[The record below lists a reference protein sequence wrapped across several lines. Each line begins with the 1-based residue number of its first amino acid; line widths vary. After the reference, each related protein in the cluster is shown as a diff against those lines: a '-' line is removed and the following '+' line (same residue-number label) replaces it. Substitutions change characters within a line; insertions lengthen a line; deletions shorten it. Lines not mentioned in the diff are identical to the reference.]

1 MVYLDQLFNI
11 SLSVPGLQSAAP
23 YSLSRN
29 KSEGHIIR
37 GTGVQ
42 ENEAAEDEA
51 GYLSDICDYN
61 LQNDPPAAEDKE
73 AGVVHGKLF
82 IPMSSDTEASP
93 LIRVHNS
100 ELAKSTVSPL
110 KPPLEPPHSD
120 KRIKRTDTASNHVA
134 LDSHFNPFDTLEI
147 LKSEFEKSAINNPAF
162 LPKSRSCS
170 VEPAILPKFSSIK
183 PGFLRKSLYIKPA
196 FLPKSGSIE
205 SAFLTK
211 STSSFAEPWFLHK
224 SVSCSIEPSF
234 LPNSIPNSVESGY
247 FNSNTFQLGEDE
259 EVVGCEFDYDES
271 SVQTGIL
278 QIAKP
283 GKKVKHSDEEDSQL
297 SRQSSVED
305 NKVIS

>member
-1 MVYLDQLFNI
+1 
-11 SLSVPGLQSAAP
+11 
-23 YSLSRN
+23 
-29 KSEGHIIR
+29 
-37 GTGVQ
+37 
-42 ENEAAEDEA
+42 
-51 GYLSDICDYN
+51 
-61 LQNDPPAAEDKE
+61 
-73 AGVVHGKLF
+73 
-82 IPMSSDTEASP
+82 MSSDTEASP
-93 LIRVHNS
+93 LIRVRSS
-100 ELAKSTVSPL
+100 ELAKSRVSPL
-110 KPPLEPPHSD
+110 KPPLESPHSD
-120 KRIKRTDTASNHVA
+120 KRIKRRDTASNHVA

-147 LKSEFEKSAINNPAF
+147 LNSEFEKSAINNPAF
-162 LPKSRSCS
+162 LPRSRSCS

-183 PGFLRKSLYIKPA
+183 PGYLHKSLYVKPA

-205 SAFLTK
+205 PGFLTKSGSIESAILTK
-211 STSSFAEPWFLHK
+211 STSSFAEPGFLHK
-224 SVSCSIEPSF
+224 SVSSSIEPSF
-234 LPNSIPNSVESGY
+234 LPNSIPNSVESGF

>member
-1 MVYLDQLFNI
+1 
-11 SLSVPGLQSAAP
+11 
-23 YSLSRN
+23 
-29 KSEGHIIR
+29 
-37 GTGVQ
+37 
-42 ENEAAEDEA
+42 
-51 GYLSDICDYN
+51 
-61 LQNDPPAAEDKE
+61 
-73 AGVVHGKLF
+73 
-82 IPMSSDTEASP
+82 MSSDTEASP
-93 LIRVHNS
+93 LIRVRS
-100 ELAKSTVSPL
+100 SKLAKSRVSPL
-110 KPPLEPPHSD
+110 KPPLESPHSD

-162 LPKSRSCS
+162 LPRSRSCS

-183 PGFLRKSLYIKPA
+183 PGYLHKSLYVKPA
-196 FLPKSGSIE
+196 FLPKSGSIEPGFLTKSGSIE

-211 STSSFAEPWFLHK
+211 STSSFAEPGFLHK
-224 SVSCSIEPSF
+224 SVSSSIKPSF
-234 LPNSIPNSVESGY
+234 LPNSIPNSVESGF